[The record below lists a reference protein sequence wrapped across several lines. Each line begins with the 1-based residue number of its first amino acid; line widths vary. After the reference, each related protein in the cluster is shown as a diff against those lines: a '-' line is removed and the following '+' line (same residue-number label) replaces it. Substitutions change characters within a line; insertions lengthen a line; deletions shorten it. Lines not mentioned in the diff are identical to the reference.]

1 MAPSWLDSLLPGL
14 LPDRDLLLVFP
25 SQAVAD
31 AWAQASPGRFGL
43 GAVETDRFLG
53 WDRYKELCLST
64 RRDERPADRLA
75 RTIWAADLLVRHGHK
90 PLLQRLAGPG
100 KPSAAFVTFFASL
113 PPALERSA
121 ALIKAA
127 SAQGSG
133 GTSDPALAD
142 ILVLRDD
149 YAAFMATKGLFE
161 PAWQALGAGVRGRA
175 ALFAPELMED
185 FDAYEAGIRAAPDQ
199 VGLYPLPPG
208 PGPSGPG
215 FPGTGLPP
223 PLLAFPN
230 AFEEYRWTFLEI
242 GRLLEGGLT
251 PEDLVVSIPGIED
264 SWAWVEKAAAQ
275 AGIPVALKG
284 GRALSDSPFGRL
296 LRNLRACAQGSFSFE
311 SLKALL
317 LDRFLTWRQAEA
329 ARDLLRFGVDYHAY
343 ASYSSEGKVLD
354 IWEESFATVGGHG
367 DLAAWYAK
375 LRGSIL
381 LLNSSRSFA
390 ALKKAIFAFRR
401 DFLDET
407 GWDEGEIALVQRSMV
422 ELEGLARAEAEL
434 GMAGRLPNPL
444 SLLLASLESTT
455 YVAQSAAGGGR
466 VAVYPYRVAALHP
479 AQVHFVLG
487 SSQEGVRVAYSSL
500 PFLREDQKEA
510 LGQEDRDVSRDFL
523 SAYAASG
530 NSSFS
535 YAVEAFTGWSVP
547 HPYFSGPGSAPP
559 VAPANFA
566 SMRDS
571 CPLRAEAA
579 AWRGE
584 APLPA
589 RLLGFQTRAFLAGA
603 MGPGGPGLE
612 APRPRYDLKSTAAV
626 GALEAIGPRI
636 HRKDGALRL
645 SATLLKEYLSCP
657 FAWLLRRGL
666 GLEEETTGVGFFDN
680 LLAGNLAHAALR
692 DLLAA
697 MGELGPIQARLVPEY
712 MAAVDK
718 ALASLLPA
726 FEVQEGPFLR
736 PMFAAYAPLLGDRLR
751 RLVDA
756 LMAEPGSEAGRLE
769 LDLERPYPEL
779 GAVLQGRLDRLGIL
793 PGGACHIVDYKKR
806 GLPAKDALI
815 SAARAEEGGQEREA
829 QASDLGDFQIA
840 AYRALCEAGGLEVG
854 RASYWSIE
862 DAKALVVLGE
872 GGLLPADDYGP
883 ELGALDKAL
892 AVVASGIGRGDF
904 RTAGP
909 GSGACKDCSWK
920 AICRTRYATE

>member
-75 RTIWAADLLVRHGHK
+75 RTIWAADLLVRHGQK

-127 SAQGSG
+127 SPQASG
-133 GTSDPALAD
+133 GISDPALAD

-149 YAAFMATKGLFE
+149 YAAFMAGQGLFE
-161 PAWQALGAGVRGRA
+161 PSWQALGAGIRGRA

-185 FDAYEAGIRAAPDQ
+185 FDAYEAVIRAAPAQ
-199 VGLYPLPPG
+199 VALYPLPG
-208 PGPSGPG
+208 GQ
-215 FPGTGLPP
+215 GLPDQSLP
-223 PLLAFPN
+223 PALLAFPN

-242 GRLLEGGLT
+242 GRLLEGGLS
-251 PEDLVVSIPGIED
+251 PEDIVVSIPGIEE

-284 GRALSDSPFGRL
+284 GRALADSPFGRL
-296 LRNLRACAQGSFSFE
+296 LRNLRACAQASFSFE

-317 LDRFLTWRQAEA
+317 LDRFLAWRQAEA

-343 ASYSSEGKVLD
+343 ASYSSGGRVLD

-375 LRGSIL
+375 LRGSIH

-401 DFLDET
+401 DFLDES

-455 YVAQSAAGGGR
+455 YVAQAAAGGAR

-479 AQVHFVLG
+479 AQRHFVLG

-510 LGQEDRDVSRDFL
+510 LSQEDRDVSRDFL
-523 SAYAASG
+523 CGYSASG
-530 NSSFS
+530 ATSFS
-535 YAVEAFTGWSVP
+535 YAVEAFSGWSVP

-559 VAPANFA
+559 EAPGNFA
-566 SMRDS
+566 SLRDS

-584 APLPA
+584 APLPS
-589 RLLGFQTRAFLAGA
+589 RLLGFQTRAFKAGA
-603 MGPGGPGLE
+603 YAPEAPGLA
-612 APRPRYDLKSTAAV
+612 APRPRYDRKGTATV

-636 HRKDGALRL
+636 HLKDGALRL

-657 FAWLLRRGL
+657 FAWLLKRGL

-692 DLLAA
+692 ELLAA
-697 MGELGPIQARLVPEY
+697 MGELGPIQARLRPEY
-712 MAAVDK
+712 LAAVDQ

-756 LMAEPGSEAGRLE
+756 LIEEPGSQAGRLE
-769 LDLERPYPEL
+769 LDLERPYPGL

-793 PGGACHIVDYKKR
+793 PGGKSHIVDYKKR
-806 GLPAKDALI
+806 GLPAKDALT
-815 SAARAEEGGQEREA
+815 SAARAEEGGLRREA
-829 QASDLGDFQIA
+829 LASDLGDFQIA
-840 AYRALCEAGGLEVG
+840 AYRALCEAQGLKVG

-883 ELGALDKAL
+883 ELAALDKAL
-892 AVVASGIGRGDF
+892 ALVASGIGRGDF

-909 GSGACKDCSWK
+909 GSGACKDCPWK
-920 AICRTRYATE
+920 AICRERYATE